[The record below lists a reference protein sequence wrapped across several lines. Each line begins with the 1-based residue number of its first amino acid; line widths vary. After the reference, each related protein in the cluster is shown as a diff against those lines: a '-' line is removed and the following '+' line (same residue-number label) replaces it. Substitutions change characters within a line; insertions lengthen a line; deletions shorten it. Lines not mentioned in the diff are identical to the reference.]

1 VHVAGSRFWRG
12 RAGRVLVLLALLAS
26 ATNMAMGIAGS
37 AGPRTGAGPAAIVV
51 AGVAGVAG
59 VAAPTITSD
68 QPGGQN
74 EQRSGSPFRIIHKA
88 RGVVT
93 PHVVLAVPV
102 TGVAGPAGAPTH
114 ALGDTVAVPG
124 APPVSANPHRGPP
137 PPVDAP
143 SPHRRTPTGR

>member
-37 AGPRTGAGPAAIVV
+37 AGPRTAAGPATIV
-51 AGVAGVAG
+51 VAGVAG